1 MDPTLPLSGYIRR
14 VITTDPLRWEWCQ
27 VKRQVITDKSGAA
40 AAIVA
45 AVTGKKISV
54 LALAICVDGGAVGD
68 TNFDSDTTIIFG
80 PMELAQNHPFQLAM
94 NEHGWFETAAGEALN
109 ADISAGA
116 IDGVVVYAE
125 VT

>member
-14 VITTDPLRWEWCQ
+14 ITSTDPLAWEWCQ
-27 VKRQVITDKSGAA
+27 VKRQVITNKSGAA

-45 AVTGKKISV
+45 AVAGKKISV

-68 TNFDSDTTIIFG
+68 VNFDSDTTIIYG
-80 PMELAQNHPFQLAM
+80 PQELAQNIPLTLPM
-94 NEHGWFETAAGEALN
+94 NEHGWFETVASAALN